1 MKKIVLLL
9 FCIVLSFAVKAQDSK
24 WKGFFKPIPTYE
36 FQQLSNENDRAIT
49 SMWLFRP
56 TVHVSAIQFTYNK
69 ETKGF
74 DASSLTTAGAGVSY
88 SHFIEVD
95 GAPYNNFS
103 VNGLML
109 FNMVPTETVQ
119 SGIGAAVTVTALRYV
134 NAGCGYDFTG
144 KQFFILTGVTISF
157 NK

>member
-1 MKKIVLLL
+1 MKKILFLIGFILLSL
-9 FCIVLSFAVKAQDSK
+9 IGKAQDK
-24 WKGFFKPIPTYE
+24 WDGFFKPVPQFT
-36 FQQLSNENDRAIT
+36 FQRLSNERDIAVT
-49 SMWLFRP
+49 DMWLFRP

-69 ETKGF
+69 DLKQF

-95 GAPYNNFS
+95 GGEAYNNFS
-103 VNGLML
+103 VNGLIL

-119 SGIGAAVTVTALRYV
+119 SGVGAAITITALRYI
-134 NAGCGYDFTG
+134 NAGCGYNITG

-157 NK
+157 N